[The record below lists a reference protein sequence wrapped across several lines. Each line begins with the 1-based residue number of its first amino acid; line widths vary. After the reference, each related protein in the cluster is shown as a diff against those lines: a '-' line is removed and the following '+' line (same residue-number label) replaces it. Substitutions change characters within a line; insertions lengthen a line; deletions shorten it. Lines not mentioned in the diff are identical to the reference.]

1 MSPTLF
7 NKLLWMVGPSLFKKD
22 TNMRRSIPV
31 EQRLA
36 LTLRC
41 LASGDCMR
49 SLSYSFR
56 IGHST
61 VSKIVNETCR
71 IMYEI
76 LAPTYLQLPDTNMWK
91 LISNDFSKIW
101 NFPNCVGAG
110 DGKHFAMQCP
120 NNGGS
125 YWYNYKGF
133 HSMVMFAVCDAN
145 YCFIA
150 VDIGA
155 YGREGDARPSKLV
168 YSDSLSPYV
177 FVMDDAFPLKKNIM
191 KPYPGR
197 STGSLTKEELIFNY
211 RLSRARRT
219 IENAFGIVTNKL
231 RIFRKPMIG
240 SPQNV
245 ENYIKAG
252 VVLHNMLIREDSRFY
267 LITKKL
273 PDHFDVNGV
282 LIEGAWRTDNT
293 MTSMF
298 RDLRPGK
305 GINYPTVA
313 KNIRDQFTKYFSNE
327 GAVPWQRV
335 IVEDTGR
342 ISEEEG

>member
-7 NKLLWMVGPSLFKKD
+7 NKLLCMVGPSLFKKD
-22 TNMRRSIPV
+22 TKMRRAMPVGKIGILEIIKLKIFSNYSINKL

-36 LTLRC
+36 LTLRF

-49 SLSYSFR
+49 SLSYAFR

-71 IMYEI
+71 VMYEI
-76 LAPTYLQLPDTNMWK
+76 LAPTYLQLPDTNKWTQ
-91 LISNDFSKIW
+91 IANDFSKIW

-125 YWYNYKGF
+125 NWYNYKGF

-155 YGREGDARPSKLV
+155 YGREGDASIFALSQFAKYLENGSLGIPGPSKLV

-177 FVMDDAFPLKKNIM
+177 FVMVMFYSVTCSFKYSTLTNNFAFLL
-191 KPYPGR
+191 G
-197 STGSLTKEELIFNY
+197 
-211 RLSRARRT
+211 
-219 IENAFGIVTNKL
+219 
-231 RIFRKPMIG
+231 
-240 SPQNV
+240 
-245 ENYIKAG
+245 
-252 VVLHNMLIREDSRFY
+252 
-267 LITKKL
+267 
-273 PDHFDVNGV
+273 
-282 LIEGAWRTDNT
+282 
-293 MTSMF
+293 
-298 RDLRPGK
+298 
-305 GINYPTVA
+305 
-313 KNIRDQFTKYFSNE
+313 
-327 GAVPWQRV
+327 
-335 IVEDTGR
+335 
-342 ISEEEG
+342 

>member
-1 MSPTLF
+1 MMRDSSDEEVSNYFDNDDQEKEQIRRQNTLEMWRWKAKAACLLYLLLKRRRRRLSANNLRPVEKSLADGFTFRNITRMSPTLF
-7 NKLLWMVGPSLFKKD
+7 NKLLWM
-22 TNMRRSIPV
+22 
-31 EQRLA
+31 
-36 LTLRC
+36 
-41 LASGDCMR
+41 
-49 SLSYSFR
+49 
-56 IGHST
+56 
-61 VSKIVNETCR
+61 
-71 IMYEI
+71 
-76 LAPTYLQLPDTNMWK
+76 
-91 LISNDFSKIW
+91 
-101 NFPNCVGAG
+101 
-110 DGKHFAMQCP
+110 
-120 NNGGS
+120 
-125 YWYNYKGF
+125 
-133 HSMVMFAVCDAN
+133 
-145 YCFIA
+145 
-150 VDIGA
+150 
-155 YGREGDARPSKLV
+155 
-168 YSDSLSPYV
+168 
-177 FVMDDAFPLKKNIM
+177 DDAFPLKKKHNEAISRPKHRIINKRRTNIQLQM
-191 KPYPGR
+191 
-197 STGSLTKEELIFNY
+197 FF

-267 LITKKL
+267 LDNQKL

-282 LIEGAWRTDNT
+282 LIEGAWRTDST

-305 GINYPTVA
+305 GMNYPTVA

-342 ISEEEG
+342 LSEEEG